1 MACSTASPT
10 GGRIDELGRRS
21 AARDFLDRPVGNLSA
36 GQKTRVALAKALLNR
51 PEVLLLDEPT
61 ASLDPDTA
69 DWVRSYLETYKRAE
83 GAGDPARLP

>member
-1 MACSTASPT
+1 MLYGMADVN
-10 GGRIDELGRRS
+10 GRIDELAGDLHL
-21 AARDFLDRPVGNLSA
+21 RDFLDRPVGKLSA

-69 DWVRSYLETYKRAE
+69 DWVRSYLETLQRAD
-83 GAGDPARLP
+83 GRSDPARLA